1 MATIPPAEICS
12 APSDGSRS
20 FMPAARSSP
29 HTCWYF
35 SGSKKIGS
43 QPLASR
49 AVSATLRPIRLAQK
63 TGMSARFGWLISLS
77 GLPRPVPWPAGSGTC
92 TVWPS

>member
-1 MATIPPAEICS
+1 MATMPPAEICS
-12 APSDGSRS
+12 GPRDGSRS
-20 FMPAARSSP
+20 ASPAAISSP

-43 QPLASR
+43 QPSASL
-49 AVSATLRPIRLAQK
+49 AVSVTLLPISEAQN
-63 TGMSARFGWLISLS
+63 TGMSARLGWLISLS
-77 GLPRPVPWPAGSGTC
+77 GLPSPVPWPGGNGMC